1 MLNITQLQIILTENN
16 HSGALRVNKK
26 GTQVQQK
33 NNLALF
39 ENKMVPK
46 TKLALLNLHPRNVLK
61 ITYQLF
67 HSC

>member
-16 HSGALRVNKK
+16 HPGALRVNKK

-39 ENKMVPK
+39 ENKMV
-46 TKLALLNLHPRNVLK
+46 
-61 ITYQLF
+61 
-67 HSC
+67 S